1 MVIQNSGTV
10 MTQSEEN
17 YYDILSVRPDA
28 SLQDITTAYRKLAKI
43 LHPDVCESP
52 DADELFKVV
61 NEAYQVLKDPKKREE
76 YDATLVLA
84 ESSRYSRYYQGTN
97 RYRDPRTWYY
107 TNQHQSRHYAS
118 HKEPEPEQPKSTI
131 PRIMQVLLFYLTLF
145 MAVIIIAEL
154 FLLPWIS
161 GANSTDA
168 RNSLAEGNKWMSQEE
183 YQKAIESYQDST
195 AKLPSFAEAWR
206 AKGFAEMKKGDALS
220 RLGLPDAEQYYR
232 DAIRSFSKIS
242 PQNPEDLA
250 VTKAMAEAYLNVH
263 DRRSALSLLNTAEKS
278 GHWDTEMSDLMKDIN
293 TQSGQ
298 ATVTPASA

>member
-1 MVIQNSGTV
+1 
-10 MTQSEEN
+10 MTQPEEN

-28 SLQDITTAYRKLAKI
+28 SLQDITTSYRKLAKI

-84 ESSRYSRYYQGTN
+84 ESSQYSRYYQGTH

-107 TNQHQSRHYAS
+107 TNQHQKRTTQAVHE
-118 HKEPEPEQPKSTI
+118 EPVQQPKSSF
-131 PRIMQVLLFYLTLF
+131 PRIVQVLLFYLTLF

-161 GANSTDA
+161 GTNSTDA
-168 RNSLAEGNKWMSQEE
+168 RNSLAEGNRWMSQEE
-183 YQKAIESYQDST
+183 YQKAIESYQDAT
-195 AKLPSFAEAWR
+195 VKLPSFAEAWR

-263 DRRSALSLLNTAEKS
+263 DRRSALSLLNSAEKS
-278 GHWDTEMSDLMKDIN
+278 GHWDTEMSDLLRDIN
-293 TQSGQ
+293 SPSGQ
-298 ATVTPASA
+298 ATSTPVSS